1 MADRIKGITI
11 EIGGDTTGLNKALS
25 GVNKE
30 IRNTQSQLKDVERLL
45 KLDPTNTELLSQRQ
59 KLLAEAVGETKDK
72 LETLKEAEKQA
83 QEQFRQGKISE
94 EQYDALKREI
104 ADTEQKLKSLEGQA
118 ERSNATMLQISAVGE
133 KFQEAGAKI
142 EGAGKK
148 LLPVTAAVTGI
159 GAAAIKTAADFDSG
173 MSKVAAVSGASQE
186 DMEKLRAKA
195 REMGEQTKFSASE
208 AADAMNYMAMAGW
221 DAGQMMDGIEGIMSL
236 AAADGLDLATTSD
249 IVTDA
254 LTAFGY
260 QASDAGHFA
269 DVLAAASSS
278 ANTNVSMLGESF
290 KYVAPLA
297 GTLGFSAEDVGI
309 ALGLMAN
316 SGIKASQ
323 AGTTLRSA
331 LTRLAKPTKEMG
343 VVMDEFGISMFNSD
357 GTAKSLADIMDMLRS
372 EISGCDEDVQAYV
385 ASTLF
390 GQEAMSGMLAI
401 VNASES
407 DYKKLS
413 KAINNCDGTSK
424 KMADTMQDNL
434 NGQLTILKSQLEE
447 LAISV
452 GEVLMPIIRDIVKAI
467 QGWVD
472 KLNRLT
478 PEQKKMAVTVGLVVA
493 ALGPLLITIGK
504 VATGIGSLIKAVS
517 LLSPLLGALAGP
529 AGPILLTVAAFGW
542 LITAMSNSRDTAD
555 EYRDAVSKLTP
566 EEEKNRDM
574 IDSLYQ
580 SYQNLESQRAA
591 AVQSISAQASQ
602 EQALFR
608 ELQSLTD
615 ANGKVKEGYEERAS
629 FILGQLSEALGTEYT
644 MTGNQIQNYK
654 DMCDSIDDLIM
665 KKQANALLSANE
677 AAYTEALMHQT
688 DAYMSYNDAKK
699 NVEDTTWAML
709 KAQEQEAYAADQ
721 IRQLWEENIKTG
733 ADVTEASAEW
743 SRKQQEAAGTA
754 QGLSEKLEGLNTD
767 LSEAESAYVGF
778 NTAIQNYEGLSSAI
792 ISGEQAGIEEA
803 VLKITNN
810 FQTSETATRES
821 LQRQNEDLKAKYAEM
836 KAAVEAGAPG
846 ITQAQ
851 VDAMGRLVSESE
863 KELSKLPESGR
874 KTGNDFGA
882 GYSAGMREK
891 TQDVIAAGTELATES
906 VRSMREALDSHS
918 PSGVTEGIGKDFD
931 DGYAG
936 GITKNKGGVKSAASA
951 MAEDS
956 MAPLRELPAQGRI
969 WAADFMDGYI
979 STMRGKIGE
988 LASACEE
995 VAGTVSSYLH
1005 FTRPDVGPL
1014 REYEEWMPHM
1024 MQGLSKGIQKNQHLV
1039 TDQIIGLT
1047 RNMSTALTATDSV
1060 RSQATDLSKIESL
1073 LGYYLPEMG
1082 GASIVL
1088 DDGTLV
1094 GKILPKVNSGLA
1106 ADKGVRRRNG

>member
-424 KMADTMQDNL
+424 KMADTMQGNL

-580 SYQNLESQRAA
+580 SYQELESQRAA

-602 EQALFR
+602 EQALFK
-608 ELQSLTD
+608 ELQGITD

-629 FILGQLSEALGTEYT
+629 FILGQLSEALQTEYT

-803 VLKITNN
+803 VLRITHN

-846 ITQAQ
+846 ITEAQ
-851 VDAMGRLVSESE
+851 VKAMGRL
-863 KELSKLPESGR
+863 
-874 KTGNDFGA
+874 FGWH
-882 GYSAGMREK
+882 E
-891 TQDVIAAGTELATES
+891 
-906 VRSMREALDSHS
+906 
-918 PSGVTEGIGKDFD
+918 GKDP
-931 DGYAG
+931 GCRCSRHRTCSRERKVHEG
-936 GITKNKGGVKSAASA
+936 GSGQPFPVRCHRGDWKG
-951 MAEDS
+951 
-956 MAPLRELPAQGRI
+956 
-969 WAADFMDGYI
+969 F
-979 STMRGKIGE
+979 
-988 LASACEE
+988 
-995 VAGTVSSYLH
+995 
-1005 FTRPDVGPL
+1005 
-1014 REYEEWMPHM
+1014 
-1024 MQGLSKGIQKNQHLV
+1024 
-1039 TDQIIGLT
+1039 
-1047 RNMSTALTATDSV
+1047 
-1060 RSQATDLSKIESL
+1060 
-1073 LGYYLPEMG
+1073 
-1082 GASIVL
+1082 
-1088 DDGTLV
+1088 
-1094 GKILPKVNSGLA
+1094 
-1106 ADKGVRRRNG
+1106 